1 MQPSSRPRIELDVQG
16 LCLQAD
22 SFRAGAPR
30 IRRSALSVRH
40 AELRDCAPRPEG
52 GQGWHKIVCYHAT
65 ANVPRDALARLLQVT
80 HAVPLTSVDIPA
92 GFVSICTFQPV

>member
-22 SFRAGAPR
+22 SFQAGAPR
-30 IRRSALSVRH
+30 IRRTALSIRH

-52 GQGWHKIVCYHAT
+52 GHGWRKIVSYHAT
-65 ANVPRDALARLLQVT
+65 ANVPQDALLCLLQVLL
-80 HAVPLTSVDIPA
+80 AAPPA
-92 GFVSICTFQPV
+92 G

>member
-22 SFRAGAPR
+22 SFQAGAPR
-30 IRRSALSVRH
+30 IRRTALSIRH

-52 GQGWHKIVCYHAT
+52 GHGWRKIVSYHAT
-65 ANVPRDALARLLQVT
+65 ANVPRDALPCLLQVLLV
-80 HAVPLTSVDIPA
+80 APPA
-92 GFVSICTFQPV
+92 G